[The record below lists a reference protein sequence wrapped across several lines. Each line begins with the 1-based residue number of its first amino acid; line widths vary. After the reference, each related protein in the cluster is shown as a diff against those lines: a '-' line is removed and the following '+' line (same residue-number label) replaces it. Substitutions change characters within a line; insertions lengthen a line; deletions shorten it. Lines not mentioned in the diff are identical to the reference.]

1 MTKNTVTIASLTGLM
16 FLSAACGGAAPAPSK
31 PATPATSTAKPADT
45 AKPKSNAPKK
55 GLPENKKIPVPADW
69 ETMADESK
77 GYSFQV
83 PQGTTHKVESADG
96 VDVYIAETPKPSEVG
111 IFVMAFKD
119 KTLSRAD
126 LLKVAEKVLEN
137 FGESDIKFGTADELS
152 PDYAL
157 VEGTSVGK
165 DKKKGKFK
173 VLVATDK
180 TDNYIMIV
188 GTDDEKYEANKQIID
203 EIWGSFSMYSGG
215 ASGQS

>member
-1 MTKNTVTIASLTGLM
+1 MNRKFVTVTSLAGLM
-16 FLSAACGGAAPAPSK
+16 ALGTACGSAPAPSK
-31 PATPATSTAKPADT
+31 PAAPATSTAKPADT

-77 GYSFQV
+77 GYEFQV
-83 PQGTTHKVESADG
+83 PKDTTHKVDHVDG
-96 VDVYIAETPKPSEVG
+96 IDVYVAQTPKPSEIG

-126 LLKVAEKVLEN
+126 LLKVAEKFLEGL
-137 FGESDIKFGTADELS
+137 GESEIKFGTAEDLS

-157 VEGTSVGK
+157 VEGTSQDK
-165 DKKKGKFK
+165 EKKKSKYK

-188 GTDDEKYEANKQIID
+188 GTYDDKYEANKQIID